1 MSDSLGR
8 LTRLGFTSV
17 PECLLCAPKEYR
29 DFLDP
34 LHILPVPDQQ
44 QKHYL
49 VLTLTE
55 QELFDRNGQGTNDWD
70 RTHRL
75 NMRAV
80 DGRGEGITITVFG
93 TAKDWRNL
101 APGDSLHIYAEV
113 VTWKGRRQINSPELI
128 PHDQRGR
135 ICPIYVGKPGQVKA
149 SSVSDAVTRA
159 LPQMDIAACLLL
171 EQLGMRESDFRAF
184 TGLTDPVDLLRHL
197 HQPSSLVLA
206 ERALVLAKRLSI
218 KAILNR
224 AERNQARFPVTGSLI
239 PINRQ
244 AVVDLIGRVPFSL
257 TGDQHKA
264 IGEIISDLRSPFPM
278 NRLLSGDVGTGK
290 SLTFMI
296 PAVAAFSAGA
306 RVAIIAP
313 NQLLVPQIANEMRDF
328 FPEVPV
334 TEVVSGSKVGEG
346 IVVGTTA
353 VLAQAAK
360 HGLIFDLVI
369 IDEQQ
374 KMSVGQKQALLSE
387 HTNFLEATATA
398 IPRTIA
404 LVQFGG
410 IALSVLRECPVKK
423 DIVSRVVPKADRAR
437 LFDFINTVISKGG
450 QVAVVYPLAED
461 KGDGERASV
470 EAAFDRFRARMTG
483 KVGMLHGKM
492 SGDEKSAVI
501 EQMKKGAL
509 DVLISSTVIEVG
521 ITLPSLRAV
530 VVVHPERFGTSQMHQ
545 LRGRLARKGGKGYFF
560 LYTPNDVDETA
571 QERLQLMVEC
581 QDGFT
586 LAERDADLRGF
597 GNVDGDSGEQT
608 GSTRIL
614 FWGIELNRHDIEAG
628 NQALIKAAQPAP
640 ALAA

>member
-34 LHILPVPDQQ
+34 LYILPIPDQQ

-55 QELFDRNGQGTNDWD
+55 QEMFDKNGQGTSDWD
-70 RTHRL
+70 QTHRL

-93 TAKDWRNL
+93 TAKDWRNMM
-101 APGDSLHIYAEV
+101 PGDSLHIYAEV

-128 PHDQRGR
+128 ALDQQGR
-135 ICPIYVGKPGQVKA
+135 ICPVYVGKPGQVKA
-149 SSVSDAVTRA
+149 SSVSDAVARA
-159 LPQMDIAACLLL
+159 LPQMDMAACLLL

-184 TGLTDPVDLLRHL
+184 TGLNDPVDLLRHL
-197 HQPSSLVLA
+197 HQPTSLVLA

-224 AERNQARFPVTGSLI
+224 AERNQARFPVSGSLI

-244 AVVDLIGRVPFSL
+244 AVTDLIGRVPFPL
-257 TGDQHKA
+257 TSDQHTA

-278 NRLLSGDVGTGK
+278 CRLLSGDVGTGK

-306 RVAIIAP
+306 KVAIIAP
-313 NQLLVPQIANEMRDF
+313 NQLLVPQIANEMRGF
-328 FPEVPV
+328 FPDVPV
-334 TEVVSGSKVGEG
+334 TEVVSGSKIGEG
-346 IVVGTTA
+346 IIVGTTA

-360 HGLIFDLVI
+360 HGLVFDLVI

-374 KMSVGQKQALLSE
+374 KMSVGQKQALLSD

-410 IALSVLRECPVKK
+410 MALSVLRECPVKK

-437 LFDFINTVISKGG
+437 LFEFVNTVVSKGG

-461 KGDGERASV
+461 KGDGARASV
-470 EAAFDRFRARMTG
+470 EAAFDRFRSKMTG
-483 KVGMLHGKM
+483 RVGMLHGKL
-492 SGDEKSAVI
+492 SSDEKTAVI
-501 EQMKKGAL
+501 EQMKAGSL

-560 LYTPNDVDETA
+560 MYTPEDVEETA

-581 QDGFT
+581 QDGFS

-614 FWGIELNRHDIEAG
+614 FWGIELSRHDIEAG
-628 NQALIKAAQPAP
+628 NKALIKEAQPAP

>member
-17 PECLLCAPKEYR
+17 PECLLCAPREYR
-29 DFLDP
+29 DFLEP

-55 QELFDRNGQGTNDWD
+55 QEMFDRNGQGTNHWD
-70 RTHRL
+70 KTHRL

-93 TAKDWRNL
+93 TAKDWTHVV
-101 APGDSLHIYAEV
+101 PGDSLHIFAEV

-128 PHDQRGR
+128 PHEQRGR

-149 SSVSDAVTRA
+149 SSVSDAVDRA
-159 LPQMDIAACLLL
+159 LSQMDMAACLLL

-184 TGLTDPVDLLRHL
+184 TGLNDPVDLLRHL
-197 HQPSSLVLA
+197 HQPTSLVLA
-206 ERALVLAKRLSI
+206 ERALVLAKQLSI

-224 AERNQARFPVTGSLI
+224 AERNQARFPVSGSLI

-244 AVVDLIGRVPFSL
+244 DVVNLISRVPFPL
-257 TGDQHKA
+257 TGDQHTA

-296 PAVAAFSAGA
+296 PAVASFSAGA

-313 NQLLVPQIANEMRDF
+313 NQLLVPQIANEMRGF

-334 TEVVSGSKVGEG
+334 TEVVSGSRVGEG
-346 IVVGTTA
+346 IIVGTTA
-353 VLAQAAK
+353 VLAQAAR
-360 HGLIFDLVI
+360 HGLVFDLVI

-374 KMSVGQKQALLSE
+374 KMSVGQKQALLSD

-398 IPRTIA
+398 IPRTLA

-410 IALSVLRECPVKK
+410 IAL
-423 DIVSRVVPKADRAR
+423 
-437 LFDFINTVISKGG
+437 
-450 QVAVVYPLAED
+450 
-461 KGDGERASV
+461 
-470 EAAFDRFRARMTG
+470 
-483 KVGMLHGKM
+483 
-492 SGDEKSAVI
+492 
-501 EQMKKGAL
+501 
-509 DVLISSTVIEVG
+509 
-521 ITLPSLRAV
+521 
-530 VVVHPERFGTSQMHQ
+530 
-545 LRGRLARKGGKGYFF
+545 
-560 LYTPNDVDETA
+560 
-571 QERLQLMVEC
+571 
-581 QDGFT
+581 
-586 LAERDADLRGF
+586 
-597 GNVDGDSGEQT
+597 
-608 GSTRIL
+608 
-614 FWGIELNRHDIEAG
+614 
-628 NQALIKAAQPAP
+628 
-640 ALAA
+640 

>member
-55 QELFDRNGQGTNDWD
+55 QEMFDKHGQGTNDWD
-70 RTHRL
+70 STHRL

-93 TAKDWRNL
+93 TAKEWKNL
-101 APGDSLHIYAEV
+101 VPGDSLHIYAEV

-128 PHDQRGR
+128 LHDQRGR

-149 SSVSDAVTRA
+149 SSVSDAVTKA
-159 LPQMDIAACLLL
+159 LPQMDMAACLLL
-171 EQLGMRESDFRAF
+171 EQLGMRESDFRTF
-184 TGLTDPVDLLRHL
+184 TGLSDPVDLLRHL
-197 HQPSSLVLA
+197 HEPTSLVLA
-206 ERALVLAKRLSI
+206 ERALELAKHLSI
-218 KAILNR
+218 KAIINR
-224 AERNQARFPVTGSLI
+224 AERNQARFPVSGSLI

-296 PAVAAFSAGA
+296 PAIAAFGAGA
-306 RVAIIAP
+306 KVAIIAP
-313 NQLLVPQIANEMRDF
+313 NQLLVPQIANEIRGF
-328 FPEVPV
+328 FPEVQV

-346 IVVGTTA
+346 IIVGTTA
-353 VLAQAAK
+353 VIAQSAK
-360 HGLIFDLVI
+360 LGLVFDLVI

-374 KMSVGQKQALLSE
+374 KMSVGQKQALLSK

-483 KVGMLHGKM
+483 RVGMLHGKM
-492 SGDEKSAVI
+492 SGDEKTAVI
-501 EQMKKGAL
+501 EQMKTGAL

-614 FWGIELNRHDIEAG
+614 FWGIELSRHDIEAG
-628 NQALIKAAQPAP
+628 NQAVIKDAQPAP

>member
-1 MSDSLGR
+1 
-8 LTRLGFTSV
+8 
-17 PECLLCAPKEYR
+17 
-29 DFLDP
+29 
-34 LHILPVPDQQ
+34 
-44 QKHYL
+44 
-49 VLTLTE
+49 
-55 QELFDRNGQGTNDWD
+55 
-70 RTHRL
+70 
-75 NMRAV
+75 
-80 DGRGEGITITVFG
+80 
-93 TAKDWRNL
+93 
-101 APGDSLHIYAEV
+101 
-113 VTWKGRRQINSPELI
+113 
-128 PHDQRGR
+128 
-135 ICPIYVGKPGQVKA
+135 
-149 SSVSDAVTRA
+149 
-159 LPQMDIAACLLL
+159 
-171 EQLGMRESDFRAF
+171 
-184 TGLTDPVDLLRHL
+184 
-197 HQPSSLVLA
+197 
-206 ERALVLAKRLSI
+206 
-218 KAILNR
+218 
-224 AERNQARFPVTGSLI
+224 
-239 PINRQ
+239 
-244 AVVDLIGRVPFSL
+244 
-257 TGDQHKA
+257 
-264 IGEIISDLRSPFPM
+264 
-278 NRLLSGDVGTGK
+278 
-290 SLTFMI
+290 MI

-306 RVAIIAP
+306 RVAIITP
-313 NQLLVPQIANEMRDF
+313 NQLLVPQIANEMRGF

-360 HGLIFDLVI
+360 HGLMFDLVI

-374 KMSVGQKQALLSE
+374 KMSVGQKQALLSD

-501 EQMKKGAL
+501 EQMKTGAL

-571 QERLQLMVEC
+571 QERLKLMVEC

-614 FWGIELNRHDIEAG
+614 FWGIELSRHDIEAG

>member
-55 QELFDRNGQGTNDWD
+55 QEMFDKNGQGTNDWD

-80 DGRGEGITITVFG
+80 DGRGEGITIVVFG
-93 TAKDWRNL
+93 TAKDWKSVV
-101 APGDSLHIYAEV
+101 PGDSLHIYAEV
-113 VTWKGRRQINSPELI
+113 VTWKGRRQITSPELI
-128 PHDQRGR
+128 PADQRGR

-149 SSVSDAVTRA
+149 ASVSDAVAKA
-159 LPQMDIAACLLL
+159 LSQMDMAACLLL

-184 TGLTDPVDLLRHL
+184 TGLSDPVDLLRL
-197 HQPSSLVLA
+197 HQPVSLVLA

-224 AERNQARFPVTGSLI
+224 AERNQARFPVSGSLI

-244 AVVDLIGRVPFSL
+244 AVATLIARVPFPL
-257 TGDQHKA
+257 TADQHTA
-264 IGEIISDLRSPFPM
+264 ISEIISDLRSPFPM

-290 SLTFMI
+290 SLSFMI
-296 PAVAAFSAGA
+296 PAAAAHSAGA

-313 NQLLVPQIANEMRDF
+313 NQLLVPQIANEMRGF

-334 TEVVSGSKVGEG
+334 TEVVSGSKVGDG
-346 IVVGTTA
+346 IIVGTTA

-360 HGLIFDLVI
+360 HGLVFDLVI

-374 KMSVGQKQALLSE
+374 KMSVGQKQALLSG

-410 IALSVLRECPVKK
+410 MALSTLRECPVKK
-423 DIVSRVVPKADRAR
+423 EIVSRVVPKADRAR
-437 LFDFINTVISKGG
+437 LFEFVNMVVGKGG

-470 EAAFDRFRARMTG
+470 EAAFDRFRAKMTG
-483 KVGMLHGKM
+483 RVGMLHGKM
-492 SGDEKSAVI
+492 SGDEKNSVI
-501 EQMKKGAL
+501 DQMKAGAL
-509 DVLISSTVIEVG
+509 DVLVSSTVIEVG

-560 LYTPNDVDETA
+560 MYTPNNVEETA
-571 QERLQLMVEC
+571 QERLHLMVTC
-581 QDGFT
+581 HDGFT

-608 GSTRIL
+608 GTTRIL
-614 FWGIELNRHDIEAG
+614 FWGIALSWHDIEAG
-628 NQALIKAAQPAP
+628 NKALMKEAQPAP